1 MNDNNTGVLERL
13 GGTPFNLSGVGT
25 NLRRIKRALWIKWKM
40 ETRDS
45 AIGFHTRKGQPSSDV

>member
-1 MNDNNTGVLERL
+1 MITTQAFLRGREVP
-13 GGTPFNLSGVGT
+13 PFNLSGVGT

-40 ETRDS
+40 ETHDS